1 MNLEG
6 THRMKAKRERVWAFL
21 NDPEVLRQCSP
32 GCQQMIPAA
41 DNSYDVLMEI
51 GIGAVKGRYTG
62 KIQITDRIPG
72 TQYKIAVTGNGSAGF
87 LSAEGVIRLE
97 EVGEET
103 LIEYSGQAQV
113 GGLIAGVG
121 QRIMAGVAKQL
132 VGQFFQCLEKALLQS
147 QGRSGEGLGAG
158 KEIS

>member
-1 MNLEG
+1 MNLKG
-6 THRMKAKRERVWAFL
+6 THRMKAKRERVWVFL

-32 GCQQMIPAA
+32 GCQQMTPAA
-41 DNSYDVLMEI
+41 DGSNDSYDVLMEV

-72 TQYKIAVTGNGSAGF
+72 TQYKLAVTGNGSAGF

-121 QRIMAGVAKQL
+121 QRIMAGVAKQM
-132 VGQFFQCLEKALLQS
+132 VGQFFQCLEKAVLKPQ
-147 QGRSGEGLGAG
+147 
-158 KEIS
+158 